1 MEREVSH
8 SDIYRELGEL
18 KGMMSALIL
27 RGQKDD
33 EEKKDIFKRIGSLET
48 RMAQVVLVAVLA
60 SLVLPPAISFLGQH
74 LHFTLRTPAATI
86 SEPG

>member
-8 SDIYRELGEL
+8 NDIYRELGEL

-33 EEKKDIFKRIGSLET
+33 EEKKDIFNRLGRLET
-48 RMAQVVLVAVLA
+48 RMAQVVLVAVIA
-60 SLVLPPAISFLGQH
+60 SMTLPPVVSFLGEH
-74 LHFTLRTPAATI
+74 LHFSLRTPAAAI
-86 SEPG
+86 Q